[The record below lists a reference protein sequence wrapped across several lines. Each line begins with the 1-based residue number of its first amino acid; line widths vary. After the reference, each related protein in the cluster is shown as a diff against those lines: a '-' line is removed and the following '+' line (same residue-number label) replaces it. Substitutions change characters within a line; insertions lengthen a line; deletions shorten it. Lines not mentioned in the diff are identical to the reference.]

1 MQEILEKLS
10 GWFNDRVLRRVLR
23 NSVYLILSN
32 LISVFLTIFI
42 TRKLGVYNYGVL
54 GLVTSYVTNVN
65 KLFSF
70 RMNEVVV
77 RYVGEAY
84 VNQDHPKTGALIK
97 FAAGVEAVTS
107 LFAFLF
113 MVCTARLGAKI
124 FLDDPELSGL
134 IFFYGISI
142 LGGIVMETANGI
154 LRVINRYRSIAL
166 ISLVQNVIVALI
178 VYFSTKQN
186 LGLYGILTAYL
197 VGKILLGVVPVILCM
212 LWLPG
217 FIGHKWWKAPLSLI
231 EDKKSILKFT
241 VSTNISSTINL
252 LARDGELLWVGGLL
266 SPLAAGYYKTAMTV
280 INMVLTPI
288 NPMIDTSYPEMNRAI
303 IQKNWS
309 KIRRLLR
316 KITTLSAIWTGAAF
330 VGLLFL
336 GKPLL
341 FHEVVLP
348 GFTFQIFREEFLPAY
363 DLIMILMIG
372 YGTANVL
379 FWNRTLLLTFSEA
392 DYATMVSFYT
402 MIAKLFL
409 TVVLVPRGAY
419 YIEAILLSAYLAV
432 SVVIMTIRGL
442 YDLRKAE
449 KETLPQPVKKKGK

>member
-1 MQEILEKLS
+1 MQELIARLS

-54 GLVTSYVTNVN
+54 GLVTSYVTNIN

-97 FAAGVEAVTS
+97 FAVGVEAVTS

-134 IFFYGISI
+134 ILFYGISI
-142 LGGIVMETANGI
+142 LGGMAMETANGV

-166 ISLVQNVIVALI
+166 ISLAQNVIVALI
-178 VYFSTKQN
+178 VYFATKQN
-186 LGLYGILTAYL
+186 LGLTGILSAYL
-197 VGKILLGVVPVILCM
+197 VGKILLGVVPVILCA
-212 LWLPG
+212 LWLPH
-217 FIGHKWWKAPLSLI
+217 FIGPKWWKAPLSLI
-231 EDKKSILKFT
+231 EDKRSILKFT
-241 VSTNISSTINL
+241 VSTNISSTVNL
-252 LARDGELLWVGGLL
+252 LARDGEILWVGGLL
-266 SPLAAGYYKTAMTV
+266 SPLHAGYYKTAMTV

-303 IQKNWS
+303 IQKDWS

-316 KITTLSAIWTGAAF
+316 KITTISGIWTGATF
-330 VGLLFL
+330 VGLLLL

-348 GFTFQIFREEFLPAY
+348 GFSFHIFSEEFLPAY
-363 DLIMILMIG
+363 NIIMILMFG
-372 YGTANVL
+372 YGIANIL

-392 DYATMVSFYT
+392 DYATIVSFYT
-402 MIAKLFL
+402 MIAKVFL
-409 TVVLVPRGAY
+409 TIVFVPRGAY

-432 SVVIMTIRGL
+432 SVLIMTFRGL
-442 YDLRKAE
+442 HDLKQAE
-449 KETLPQPVKKKGK
+449 KGTQTAPAKKKGS